1 MASGDVPRSGLR
13 LSVVVEPGNVLTSSL
28 FSAPKASGAVGG
40 SLPELAAKACNQL
53 RKGGHLFLLLSVA

>member
-1 MASGDVPRSGLR
+1 
-13 LSVVVEPGNVLTSSL
+13 VLTSSL